1 MISQRLWIIISSIYD
16 VTPDGS
22 VTSNVISSS
31 FRVWLEDLIDSHTFF
46 ASFEAGM
53 LHNRFLRA
61 LVTSI
66 ILCYVLWEDFQRT
79 RVDRRT
85 FFASLEA
92 GTLH

>member
-1 MISQRLWIIISSIYD
+1 MIVSSIYD
-16 VTPDGS
+16 VTSDGS
-22 VTSNVISSS
+22 VTSNVVSSY
-31 FRVWLEDLIDSHTFF
+31 FRVWLDDLIDSHTFF

-66 ILCYVLWEDFQRT
+66 ILCYVLWDDFRRT

>member
-1 MISQRLWIIISSIYD
+1 MSS
-16 VTPDGS
+16 DGS
-22 VTSNVISSS
+22 VTSNVVSSY

-61 LVTSI
+61 FVTSI
-66 ILCYVLWEDFQRT
+66 LFCYVLWDDFRRT

-85 FFASLEA
+85 FFCVVGGWNASLNLILRVVFI
-92 GTLH
+92 T